1 MTPGLGSARWVVA
14 ASALAAP
21 IANALLLL
29 VNGDPAWPTLTLL
42 AAGLLARAA
51 APAST
56 VPLLVLLALAPVW
69 QAGAGLAT
77 GSSDPQLLM
86 PWLAGLAGWLAW
98 PGEGGWRVT
107 GIWRLGIASWALVV
121 ALTWPVVAV
130 RELDFTLQT
139 IGAATAN
146 GTLGA
151 TPERSAAFAALA
163 AESQLVA
170 LLLFDWA
177 WGAPLALRRR
187 AWLALAPGLV
197 AACGVAVWQQLVDP
211 SVLSREPWIHLDRAA
226 GTLYDANAMG
236 ALAALV
242 GASLAAPS
250 LSPRGVPRV
259 LWSSAWAVAAL
270 AAVLATGSRT
280 ALAALVVC
288 AAVAVLGAL
297 RGGRRLLA
305 VAVVTGAVLVAGWVG
320 RDQPEIGT
328 GNAARRLAA
337 TAHRALQGDL
347 GEPWRVAWHRDGYGP
362 ASMALIADHPW
373 FGVGPGAFGT
383 LITDYARVTLGAV
396 LPPDNAQNWWRQQVA
411 DAGLIGGAG
420 GLLCS
425 WLALVAVVRWW
436 RRSAAAPVSNPAP
449 LVALG
454 LMAFVSPPTQHPLLQ
469 VLIGLVVAHAV
480 VQGVQRVAPGVAPG
494 VARAVRAGT
503 PSVPAPPL
511 RRIDALVWAAAL
523 ACVSGLA
530 IEGWTAFRPP
540 ERASRFMFPYSYG
553 LSAPV
558 RTALGDGRWAARR
571 SVTVVAPAGAVLV
584 ARVVLPHD
592 DLARDPVT
600 VTITDG
606 HQVLCAHV
614 ARDQTPFECRVPVPV
629 GRWPIVH
636 VDVSRAWRTEHG
648 IEQAALASGRFEP

>member
-14 ASALAAP
+14 ASALVAP

-42 AAGLLARAA
+42 AAGVLARAA

-56 VPLLVLLALAPVW
+56 VPLLVLLALAPLW
-69 QAGAGLAT
+69 QAGAGLTT
-77 GSSDPQLLM
+77 GSSDPQWLM

-121 ALTWPVVAV
+121 ALTWPVVAI

-151 TPERSAAFAALA
+151 TPERSAAVAALA

-197 AACGVAVWQQLVDP
+197 AACGVALWQQLVDM
-211 SVLSREPWIHLDRAA
+211 SMLSREPWIHLDRAA

-297 RGGRRLLA
+297 RGVRRLLTVA
-305 VAVVTGAVLVAGWVG
+305 VATGALLAVGWVA

-337 TAHRALQGDL
+337 TAQRAVHGDL
-347 GEPWRVAWHRDGYGP
+347 AEPWRVAWQRDGYGP
-362 ASMALIADHPW
+362 ASMALIVDHPW

-383 LITDYARVTLGAV
+383 LIPDYARETLGAV
-396 LPPDNAQNWWRQQVA
+396 LAPDNAQNWWRQQVA
-411 DAGLIGGAG
+411 EAGLIGGAG

-425 WLALVAVVRWW
+425 WLAFVAVVRWW
-436 RRSAAAPVSNPAP
+436 RRSAAAPAGNTAP

-454 LMAFVSPPTQHPLLQ
+454 LMAFVSPPTQHPMLQ
-469 VLIGLVVAHAV
+469 VLIGLVVA
-480 VQGVQRVAPGVAPG
+480 QGVAPRLALG
-494 VARAVRAGT
+494 GAPATRTGT
-503 PSVPAPPL
+503 PSVPAPPQ
-511 RRIDALVWAAAL
+511 RPIDMLAWAAAL
-523 ACVSGLA
+523 ACVGGLA
-530 IEGWTAFRPP
+530 IEGWTAVRPP
-540 ERASRFMFPYSYG
+540 ERAARFMFPYSYG

-584 ARVVLPHD
+584 ARLVLPHD

-629 GRWPIVH
+629 GRWPLVR